1 MHKNINFYLNYS
13 GASIITICMNDSD
26 KVFMEHIF
34 EVGKSFEHFMK
45 EYVFNKKNFNRHS
58 FVSNYKSLFKNNIKY
73 YETKSLHDILQVE
86 LSKKESAYFTNNIQM
101 KDAIIM
107 PIVDIEFKKRIGYI
121 TFIFNSDNKNLEKI
135 EELKNFFEILIQPLY
150 DYKNNL
156 IFSKCTRVD
165 QHFKLLTP
173 QERRVIKKILRGK
186 SYIEIA
192 ETMDISINTIKSHVK
207 SIFNKY
213 SVRSKIEL
221 YNKIIEHIL

>member
-1 MHKNINFYLNYS
+1 MI
-13 GASIITICMNDSD
+13 
-26 KVFMEHIF
+26 
-34 EVGKSFEHFMK
+34 
-45 EYVFNKKNFNRHS
+45 
-58 FVSNYKSLFKNNIKY
+58 
-73 YETKSLHDILQVE
+73 
-86 LSKKESAYFTNNIQM
+86 LSKKEAVDFANDIQM

-121 TFIFNSDNKNLEKI
+121 TFIFNNNKKKFEKI

-165 QHFKLLTP
+165 QHFKLLTS
-173 QERRVIKKILRGK
+173 QEKRVIKKILRGK

-192 ETMDISINTIKSHVK
+192 EIMNLSINTIKSHVK
-207 SIFNKY
+207 NIFNKY
-213 SVRSKIEL
+213 NVKSKMEL

>member
-1 MHKNINFYLNYS
+1 MHENIHFYLNYS

-34 EVGKSFEHFMK
+34 EEGKTFEHFMK
-45 EYVFNKKNFNRHS
+45 EHIFKKKNFNRNS
-58 FVSNYKSLFKNNIKY
+58 FVSNYESLFKKNIPY
-73 YETKSLHDILQVE
+73 YETTNLHDIFQVI
-86 LSKKESAYFTNNIQM
+86 LSKKEAVDFANDIQM

-121 TFIFNSDNKNLEKI
+121 TFIFNNNKKKIEKI

-165 QHFKLLTP
+165 QHFKLLTS
-173 QERRVIKKILRGK
+173 QEKRVIKKILRGK

-192 ETMDISINTIKSHVK
+192 EIMNLSINTIKSHVK
-207 SIFNKY
+207 NIFNKY
-213 SVRSKIEL
+213 NVKSKMEL